1 MLLMAV
7 CAATD
12 KANGPPPAGL
22 VPLVVFILFIGLGVS
37 LGMNTAFGVN
47 PVSPKKINY
56 PTLADIPTPLSPPMS
71 RLVI

>member
-47 PVSPKKINY
+47 PVSRKNVIRHLQTY
-56 PTLADIPTPLSPPMS
+56 LFYSPPMS